1 MAKKSSKGLGL
12 ATEMPAM
19 PKIDKR
25 YQAEDDVRT
34 LERADEIKN
43 DKPRFSMAR
52 SVAKEKMKTLTRIAR
67 K

>member
-1 MAKKSSKGLGL
+1 MKKSKGLGL
-12 ATEMPAM
+12 ASDMPTM
-19 PKIDKR
+19 PKVDKR

-34 LERADEIKN
+34 LERADQIKN
-43 DKPRFSMAR
+43 DRSRFSMAK